1 MHYAI
6 TNAIYKFCS
15 RASKVLSVDFNGSA
29 SHICFFAL
37 FAETLVT
44 RPHPDKLSMREDGEL
59 KIIDTWVLTKSKS

>member
-1 MHYAI
+1 MQLQMQFINFAVVL
-6 TNAIYKFCS
+6 AKS
-15 RASKVLSVDFNGSA
+15 LSVDFNGSA

-37 FAETLVT
+37 FAKTLVT